1 MGLVIPLSFLT
12 PDKKFAIHKAA
23 EMKAIEMAIRHN
35 INGCHV
41 LKPLWDAGE
50 FKKAKEEA
58 LDKLVVLRHVYVAKA
73 SEEIDDLSIITAV
86 RSNDEGWGIDTT
98 ALTADAFSSIF
109 AANEA
114 LNQDQA
120 IVFYGFVENSTTSP
134 ADLQAI
140 KFKNGTATID
150 IWQVEHATVNEEGK
164 LAGLSENLV
173 VYAPKDKIDIQ
184 VNYKTAVDKSLVLFN
199 ILVEPQTNFIQ
210 PKA

>member
-12 PDKKFAIHKAA
+12 PDKRFAIHKAA

-41 LKPLWDAGE
+41 LKPLWDQGE

-58 LDKLVVLRHVYVAKA
+58 LDKLVVLRHVYIADD
-73 SEEIDDLSIITAV
+73 SEEIDDISVRTAAIA
-86 RSNDEGWGIDTT
+86 SQEFWGQD
-98 ALTADAFSSIF
+98 AADLTADAFSSIL

-114 LNQDQA
+114 LNNDQA
-120 IVFYGFVENSTTSP
+120 IVFYGFVDNTTTSP
-134 ADLQAI
+134 ADLQSI

-150 IWQVEHATVNEEGK
+150 MWQVEHCTVNVDGK
-164 LAGLSENLV
+164 SAGLSENLI
-173 VYAPKDKIDIQ
+173 VYAPRDKIDLLM
-184 VNYKTAVDKSLVLFN
+184 NFKTAVDKSVVLFN
-199 ILVEPQTNFIQ
+199 VLVEPQTNFIQ